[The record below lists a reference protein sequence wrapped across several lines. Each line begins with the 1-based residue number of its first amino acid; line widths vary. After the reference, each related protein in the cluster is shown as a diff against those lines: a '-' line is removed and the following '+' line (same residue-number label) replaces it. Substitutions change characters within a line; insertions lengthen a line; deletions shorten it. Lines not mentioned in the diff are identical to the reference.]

1 MVEESRYL
9 ENLAAAVASGSTVRA
24 AVVGVGCS
32 ESCGYRLA
40 SSPEFKSRVSELR
53 TAAVSLAVG
62 KLSELAL
69 SSVATMEVLLSSDD
83 DSVKLRSAMAILDR
97 FAKLSESV
105 DLRCRVEKLELERK
119 Q

>member
-9 ENLAAAVASGSTVRA
+9 ETLAAAVASGSTVRA

-62 KLSELAL
+62 RLSDLAVESANKIGELVQCDDPAVAL
-69 SSVATMEVLLSSDD
+69 RAAGM
-83 DSVKLRSAMAILDR
+83 ILDR
-97 FAKLSESV
+97 FSKLSETV
-105 DLRCRVEKLELERK
+105 DLRARVEKLESERAK
-119 Q
+119 